1 MSQIFLIL
9 RGTIAY
15 SVVPSQERRPMTP
28 HKRVRRQ
35 RAEAFGQLFH
45 EYAAGLGQFVRR
57 TLRPT
62 INLGIQQ
69 EARRRQRESLA
80 GS

>member
-1 MSQIFLIL
+1 
-9 RGTIAY
+9 
-15 SVVPSQERRPMTP
+15 MTP

-69 EARRRQRESLA
+69 EARRRQRELSPA
-80 GS
+80 HDTSWRWITK

>member
-1 MSQIFLIL
+1 
-9 RGTIAY
+9 
-15 SVVPSQERRPMTP
+15 MTP

>member
-1 MSQIFLIL
+1 
-9 RGTIAY
+9 
-15 SVVPSQERRPMTP
+15 MTP

-45 EYAAGLGQFVRR
+45 EYAAGLGQFGRR

-62 INLGIQQ
+62 INLGHSTRSKEESVRIS
-69 EARRRQRESLA
+69 RRLMTPHGD
-80 GS
+80 GSQSEHAPL